1 MILGIGI
8 DIVEI
13 QRIQKAIQNVRFL
26 EKCFCQEERDG
37 IHRVES
43 FAGNFAAK
51 EAAAKALGIGFR
63 GFCPGQ
69 IAVLRDE
76 FGKPYIRFYGKAKER
91 AEQLGVTC
99 IHVTISHEKY
109 YAIANVILE

>member
-63 GFCPGQ
+63 GFGPGQ

-76 FGKPYIRFYGKAKER
+76 FGKPYIRFYGKA
-91 AEQLGVTC
+91 EQLGVTC
-99 IHVTISHEKY
+99 IHVTISHEKC